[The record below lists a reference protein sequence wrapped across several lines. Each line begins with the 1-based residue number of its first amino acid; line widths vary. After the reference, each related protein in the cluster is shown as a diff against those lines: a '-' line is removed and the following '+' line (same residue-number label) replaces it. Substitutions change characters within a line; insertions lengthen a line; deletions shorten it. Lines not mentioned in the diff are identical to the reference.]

1 MGIPLSRDERLA
13 KNRERAAAAQQKQAG
28 RVDASRAAAGRDPLD
43 RTQRGFH
50 TVEPLTPGIESGG
63 GFSTPP
69 SMPGIPMD
77 GGTPQAFPPR
87 PPLTSDPRL
96 PPGGMLG
103 RPAPGM
109 VGPREAGPSGQGVS
123 APGQAAQAFPRPAPQ
138 PMPPTMQGRPAAPP
152 PASAPRIPPMPGQAA
167 PAPGGLPQNLPVPPG
182 GGGGW
187 GPGMAGTPGQ
197 TGPAV
202 QASPFAGVRP
212 MGVGA
217 DPYSK
222 GSTARPAGSGWKNP
236 GQGMPPMGKQ
246 LPVTLDG
253 PPRFIRTTQGPGG
266 SSSTRTQY

>member
-50 TVEPLTPGIESGG
+50 TIAPLTPGIEPGG

-69 SMPGIPMD
+69 SMPGIQMD

-138 PMPPTMQGRPAAPP
+138 PMPPTMQGRPAPQPVGPRLPP
-152 PASAPRIPPMPGQAA
+152 SGSGAGPMPGVAPSSGSTPGVA
-167 PAPGGLPQNLPVPPG
+167 PAPPVQAKPWAGGVPSWGGNQVPNGGMPPVKTGGVPEWG
-182 GGGGW
+182 GGRVPAGPSPFTTVRPMTPGR
-187 GPGMAGTPGQ
+187 PGMAG
-197 TGPAV
+197 
-202 QASPFAGVRP
+202 R
-212 MGVGA
+212 
-217 DPYSK
+217 Y
-222 GSTARPAGSGWKNP
+222 
-236 GQGMPPMGKQ
+236 
-246 LPVTLDG
+246 
-253 PPRFIRTTQGPGG
+253 
-266 SSSTRTQY
+266 